1 MKQEAISW
9 LNEDKDN
16 ILSWEEDNQ
25 DSSFEYIERIY
36 EVAKYIEVEKKED
49 EDIIYLNIE
58 LDPKAE
64 SEEIYKLL
72 QRIDY
77 VRIVEDWLNET
88 LGIEYSF
95 IGEFTKQ
102 VEEIYNTAQID
113 AITKFL
119 KGAQ

>member
-25 DSSFEYIERIY
+25 DSSFKYIERIY

-77 VRIVEDWLNET
+77 VRTVEDWLNET

>member
-25 DSSFEYIERIY
+25 DSSFKYIERIY

-72 QRIDY
+72 QRIDN
-77 VRIVEDWLNET
+77 VRTVEDWLNET

>member
-1 MKQEAISW
+1 
-9 LNEDKDN
+9 
-16 ILSWEEDNQ
+16 
-25 DSSFEYIERIY
+25 
-36 EVAKYIEVEKKED
+36 
-49 EDIIYLNIE
+49 
-58 LDPKAE
+58 
-64 SEEIYKLL
+64 
-72 QRIDY
+72 
-77 VRIVEDWLNET
+77 LNET

>member
-25 DSSFEYIERIY
+25 DSSFKYIERIY